1 MPPTSYLFGPLK
13 NEVVEKL
20 VIERKEEHYWKM
32 VINLTKIYMF
42 DFAELVKK
50 FMALP
55 HMLEN

>member
-13 NEVVEKL
+13 KEVV